1 MERTREEEQE
11 VQVRSLA
18 QEDLPMVTAIDA
30 KNAGRRRDE
39 YLKLKFRDNLSE
51 TGIRMS
57 LAAEID
63 GVLCGFL
70 LARVYYGE
78 FGTMEPAA
86 VLDTIGVHPEFHGRG
101 VGAALLAQLR
111 TNLHGIG
118 VRRVQ
123 TEVGWDD
130 AALLGFFRR
139 EGFMLSNRLCL
150 DLDLERVRKE
160 GETVS

>member
-18 QEDLPMVTAIDA
+18 QEDLPLVTTIDA

-86 VLDTIGVHPEFHGRG
+86 VLDTIGVHPEFHGQG

-111 TNLHGIG
+111 TNLAGIG

-150 DLDLERVRKE
+150 DLDLERRRE
-160 GETVS
+160 EDEIAS